1 VIDGASWSNVGL
13 DWAPSANKHLLAIG
27 IVVKILLAF
36 HIKKKKKQRK
46 TTKNAMLI
54 M

>member
-36 HIKKKKKQRK
+36 HIKKKKNNEKQQK
-46 TTKNAMLI
+46 TQC
-54 M
+54 